1 MAEPPSRDRPRLLI
15 LNEYY
20 WPGPEAS
27 AHLLTELC
35 ESLAADY
42 DVHVITGAIKGDE
55 GRLKRLVRNGV
66 TIERVPSTS
75 FDRAHIP
82 GRAANYLTFMGAALI
97 RGLQAGETDVVL
109 CMTDPPMLG
118 AAAVFLARRHHT
130 PLVVVCEDVFP
141 EIASTLGRLRNPL
154 VIGALRRTVSFYL
167 RRADRVVAIGE
178 TMRRRLE
185 EKGAPPERIRVIPN
199 WVDASQLEPRAKDN
213 EWARENGLVGKFV
226 VMHSGNVGHA
236 QDLDTLVRAA
246 DRLRDL
252 DHLEVLIVGSG
263 ARRVEVMRL
272 AEHLGLDNVRF
283 LPYQPRERLSESLSS
298 ADVHV
303 VGLAAGLAGYVVPS
317 RLYGILAVGRPVI
330 AAVDAES
337 ETAHVVETAS
347 CGFWLPPAS
356 PDLLAAAIRHCYT
369 SRDELAEL
377 GRNGREYVEGE
388 GDRSVAM
395 RRYRALLTEIV
406 EESSRK
412 GPIKI
417 LRVIARL
424 NVGGP
429 TLHVAYLTKG
439 LAPLGYRTTL
449 ATGRIGPNEGSMDY
463 VASEL
468 GVQPLYVGS
477 LQRNLSVVADV
488 AALFRLVTLIRSLRP
503 DVLHTHTA
511 KAGALGRAAALLSGS
526 ARPEVLVH
534 TYHGHVLNGYF
545 PPLMS
550 RIFLGV
556 ERFLA
561 RSTDALIA
569 VSPEV
574 RDDLVDLGVAPASKF
589 VVVRLGLDLEQR
601 TAAPESAREQV
612 RQELSVAPDQFLVA
626 WLGRMTEIKRVDD
639 LLRAFADLRGR
650 GVDAVLALVGDGP
663 NRESLVELAE
673 HLGVGDAVR
682 FTGFRRDVGSIYR
695 ASDVVAL
702 SSANEGTPVS
712 LIEALAAGC
721 AVVTTDVGGAVDV
734 LDGGRVGFLV
744 PAGDTK
750 AFADRL
756 EDLVRQPEL
765 RHEFGTAGR
774 EHVLARYSVH
784 RLVRDVD
791 RLYRGL
797 LGVEASRLPTA
808 EKAT

>member
-1 MAEPPSRDRPRLLI
+1 MPKKPIRDRPRLLI
-15 LNEYY
+15 LNQYY

-27 AHLLTELC
+27 GHLLTELC
-35 ESLAADY
+35 ESLRADY
-42 DVHVITGAIKGDE
+42 EVHVITAAVQGDDQRAA
-55 GRLKRLVRNGV
+55 RLIRNGV
-66 TIERVPSTS
+66 TIDRVPSTS

-82 GRAANYLTFMGAALI
+82 GRAANYLTFMGAALV
-97 RGLQAGETDVVL
+97 RGLQAGEADVVL

-118 AAAVFLARRHHT
+118 AAAVFLARRHRT
-130 PLVVVCEDVFP
+130 PLIVVCEDVFP
-141 EIASTLGRLRNPL
+141 EIASALGRLRNPL

-178 TMRRRLE
+178 TMRARLE
-185 EKGAPPERIRVIPN
+185 VKGAPPERIRVIPN
-199 WVDASQLEPRAKDN
+199 WVDVSLLEPRAKEND
-213 EWARENGLVGKFV
+213 WALENGLAGKFV

-236 QDLDTLVRAA
+236 QDLDALVRAA
-246 DRLRDL
+246 ERLRDL
-252 DHLEVLIVGSG
+252 DDLEVLIVGSG
-263 ARRVEVMRL
+263 ARRTEMMRL
-272 AEHLGLDNVRF
+272 AERLGLDNVRF

-303 VGLAAGLAGYVVPS
+303 VGLAPGLAGYVVPS

-337 ETAHVVETAS
+337 ETAHVVEAAN
-347 CGFWLPPAS
+347 CGVRVPPAS
-356 PDLLAAAIRHCYT
+356 PDLLAAAIRRCHT
-369 SRDELAEL
+369 ARGELAEL
-377 GRNGREYVEGE
+377 GRNGREYVERE
-388 GDRSVAM
+388 GDRSVAIE
-395 RRYRALLTEIV
+395 RYRALITEV
-406 EESSRK
+406 LDESSRE
-412 GPIKI
+412 GVIKI

-439 LAPLGYRTTL
+439 LAPLGYETTL
-449 ATGRIGPNEGSMDY
+449 ATGRIGSNEGSMDY
-463 VASEL
+463 IASEV
-468 GVQPLYVGS
+468 GVQPLYIGW
-477 LQRNLSVVADV
+477 LQRNLSLFADF
-488 AALFRLVTLIRSLRP
+488 AALLRLVGLIRSQRP

-511 KAGALGRAAALLSGS
+511 KAGALGRAAALLSGH
-526 ARPEVLVH
+526 ARPEVVVH
-534 TYHGHVLNGYF
+534 TYHGHVLTGYF
-545 PPLMS
+545 SPLMS
-550 RIFLGV
+550 KVFLGV

-561 RSTDALIA
+561 HSTDALVA

-574 RDDLVDLGVAPASKF
+574 RDDLVGLGVAPASKF

-601 TAAPESAREQV
+601 IAAPENARELL
-612 RQELSVAPDQFLVA
+612 RDELSVEPHQFLIV

-639 LLRAFADLRGR
+639 LLRAFADVRGR

-663 NRESLVELAE
+663 NRGGLEQLAE
-673 HLGVGDAVR
+673 QLGIRDAVR

-765 RHEFGTAGR
+765 RHEFGAAGR
-774 EHVLARYSVH
+774 EHVLARYSVD
-784 RLVRDVD
+784 RLVHDID
-791 RLYRGL
+791 RLYRRL
-797 LGVEASRLPTA
+797 LGAKASRLPEA
-808 EKAT
+808 ESAT